1 MNAIANPLNQ
11 GQQAAADAF
20 FSFLFD
26 ENQKEFIIS
35 GPAGVGKTFL
45 MSHMIDQIM
54 PRYMEMCRLMGV
66 EAAYEDVVMCATTNK
81 AAEVLAQAT
90 RRPTSTIH
98 SFLCLKPSN
107 DYSDGSKSLQR
118 RRDWKV
124 HTRKIIFIDECSMID
139 TELWKAIHDATLKC
153 KIVYVGDHNQLAP
166 VKETLSPIYR
176 QNAPFFELTQPMRNA
191 GQPALMQICQQLRET
206 VQGGSFHPIQLV
218 PGVIDYLVDD
228 DMALGMEMV
237 FKNPDNGSR
246 ILAYTNKRVMD
257 YNDHIRWVRAL
268 PPAFQ
273 AGEFLVNNSAI
284 QLKEAMLS
292 VEAGVEVLK
301 YHGSS
306 MVEIDRVD
314 GQKIEMEVNH
324 YDLQASSCGQTFKDV
339 MSPVDRNHFNEL
351 VRYYKRQRVWDRYYH
366 LLERYADLR
375 PRDAATVHKAQ
386 GSTYD
391 SVFID
396 LANISTCH
404 NPDQAARML
413 YVAFSRAKTRVYLY
427 GELAD
432 KYGGLISP

>member
-1 MNAIANPLNQ
+1 MNKIVIPPNK

-20 FSFLFD
+20 FAFLFD

-35 GPAGVGKTFL
+35 GQAGVGKTFL

-54 PRYMEMCRLMGV
+54 PRYMEMCRLTGI
-66 EAAYEDVVMCATTNK
+66 EALYDNVVMCATTNK

-90 RRPTSTIH
+90 QRPTSTIH
-98 SFLCLKPSN
+98 SFLALRPTN
-107 DYSDGSKSLQR
+107 DFSDGTKNLSRK
-118 RRDWKV
+118 RDWKV
-124 HTRKIIFIDECSMID
+124 HDRKIIFIDECSMID
-139 TELWKAIHDATLKC
+139 SDLWNAIHDATLKC

-176 QNAPFFELTQPMRNA
+176 QNSPFYELTEPMRNA
-191 GQPALMQICQQLRET
+191 GQPALMQVCQQLRQT
-206 VQGGSFHPIQLV
+206 VQTSEFHPIRLV

-228 DMALGMEMV
+228 DMALGMKMV
-237 FKNPDNGSR
+237 FENPDNASR

-268 PPAFQ
+268 PSVFQ
-273 AGEFLVNNSAI
+273 PGEFLVNNTAI
-284 QLKEAMLS
+284 QLKEAMIS
-292 VEAGVEVLK
+292 VEAAVEVLK
-301 YHGSS
+301 HHGASR
-306 MVEIDRVD
+306 VEIDTVS
-314 GQKIEMEVNH
+314 GQKVELEVNH
-324 YDLQASSCGQTFKDV
+324 YDLRASSCGQIFKDV
-339 MSPVDRNHFNEL
+339 MSPVDRNYFNEL
-351 VRYYKRQRVWDRYYH
+351 ARYYKGQHNWKKYYY
-366 LLERYADLR
+366 LLENFADLR

-396 LANISTCH
+396 LTNISTCH

-413 YVAFSRAKTRVYLY
+413 YVAFSRARTRVYLY
-427 GELAD
+427 GELAS